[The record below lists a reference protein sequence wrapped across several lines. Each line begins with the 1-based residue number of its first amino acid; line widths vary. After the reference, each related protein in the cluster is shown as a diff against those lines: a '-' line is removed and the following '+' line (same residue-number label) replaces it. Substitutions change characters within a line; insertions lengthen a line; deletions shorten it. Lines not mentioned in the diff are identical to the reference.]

1 MEDLSEKE
9 QIDAMRTWWSENG
22 SHVIGGVIVGVAL
35 IVGWNYWRSSLE
47 DARVTAS
54 MLYEEVMSSAGDG
67 NLEAANAAA
76 GTLFAE
82 YASTPYAGQARL
94 ALARLYMDTGRDADA
109 ADALRPLLD
118 EDPDSELALVGRL
131 RLAKILLYQ
140 DKAQEAVELL
150 EGQHEHAFAARYS
163 ETLGDAYVALEDYDK
178 AQAAYIAALND
189 DPVARTVDFNIIQLK
204 LNDLPAIEPVVSSTG
219 MPAEPGLDAATEA
232 LIDSVSEQGDAVPPD
247 AAGEGAAGT
256 AENEAG
262 Q

>member
-47 DARVTAS
+47 NTRVAAS
-54 MLYEEVMSSAGDG
+54 TLYEEVMSSAGNG
-67 NLEAANAAA
+67 NLDAANAAA
-76 GTLFAE
+76 STLFAE

-109 ADALRPLLD
+109 ADALRPLLE

-140 DKAQEAVELL
+140 DKAQEAVDLL
-150 EGQHEHAFAARYS
+150 EGPHEHAFAARYS
-163 ETLGDAYVALEDYDK
+163 ETLGDAYVALEAYDK

-204 LNDLPAIEPVVSSTG
+204 LNDLPAIEPVVSSTDL
-219 MPAEPGLDAATEA
+219 PAEPDLDAAAEV
-232 LIDSVSEQGDAVPPD
+232 LIDSLSNEAEAVLPEATGED
-247 AAGEGAAGT
+247 AASVP
-256 AENEAG
+256 ENEDS

>member
-47 DARVTAS
+47 TARVTAS

-67 NLEAANAAA
+67 NLDAANAAA
-76 GTLFAE
+76 STLFAD

-94 ALARLYMDTGRDADA
+94 ALARLYMDTGRDEDA

-118 EDPDSELALVGRL
+118 DPDSELALVGRL

-140 DKAQEAVELL
+140 DRAQEAVELL
-150 EGQHEHAFAARYS
+150 QGPHEHAFAARYN

-189 DPVARTVDFNIIQLK
+189 DPVARTVDFSIIQLK

-219 MPAEPGLDAATEA
+219 MPTEPGLDAATEA
-232 LIDSVSEQGDAVPPD
+232 LIDSVSEEADAVPPD
-247 AAGEGAAGT
+247 AASEDAAST
-256 AENEAG
+256 PENEAS